1 MKGLIIDR
9 ESGDLLI
16 ERGGIAIGDTE
27 AQTAEAVIMA
37 MRGEFKE
44 YPLLGGEAARQL
56 AGSGNVMWGG
66 EVRKMLKACG
76 VECDKVTVTPDGI
89 IEII

>member
-1 MKGLIIDR
+1 M
-9 ESGDLLI
+9 
-16 ERGGIAIGDTE
+16 
-27 AQTAEAVIMA
+27 
-37 MRGEFKE
+37 
-44 YPLLGGEAARQL
+44 
-56 AGSGNVMWGG
+56 AGSGDVMWGG